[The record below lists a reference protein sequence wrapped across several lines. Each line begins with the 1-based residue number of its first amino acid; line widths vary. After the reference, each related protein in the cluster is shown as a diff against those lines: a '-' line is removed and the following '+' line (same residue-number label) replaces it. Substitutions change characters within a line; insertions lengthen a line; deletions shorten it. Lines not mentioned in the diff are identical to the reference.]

1 MDQEQMIRLDE
12 INIRIIIKDLLWHLP
27 YIILAVFIGVM
38 GVRIYKNMVYVP
50 EYTASTT
57 MAVMAKGNADGSA
70 YSSLTTAS
78 SMAEVFTE
86 VFQSEIMR
94 EKVKDTV
101 GEISG
106 DFKITTNLI
115 QETNL
120 LVLNVTANDPQTA
133 YKVILS
139 IIENYRYVSDYLFS
153 NAVLEVIMEPVVPM
167 APSNSFNT
175 SRLDKLAVLA
185 MFVLICG
192 LIVVCSVFRKTVKT
206 VKAGRRNLEGRYL
219 GVIPYEAKNR
229 TLKAKIKRT
238 NKALVIGSN
247 VLNFRYEESFQHI
260 AGRLQHIMDK
270 DHKKIV
276 LVTSVAENEGKST
289 VAVNL
294 ATSLARRNKKV
305 LLIDLDFRKPAVHKI
320 IDDEDNGQ
328 GANFC
333 DCLQNGDSIENYIK
347 YDKKQDIY
355 VILNAKKK
363 RFNDKVAYENAIK
376 TKVNEMLELFDY
388 VIVDSAPIS
397 AGTDTEYLNEF
408 SQCSVIVVRQDYVDT
423 ADINDSVEMLKE
435 GKSEFLGYILNA
447 FNDVK
452 SNGKRYSG
460 YSKYSYEQEN

>member
-12 INIRIIIKDLLWHLP
+12 INFRIIIKDLLWHLP
-27 YIILAVFIGVM
+27 YIILAVFIGIM
-38 GVRIYKNMVYVP
+38 GVRIYKNIVYVP

-70 YSSLTTAS
+70 YSSLTTAN

-94 EKVKDTV
+94 EKVEDTT
-101 GEISG
+101 GELPG
-106 DFKITTNLI
+106 NVKIKTNLI

-153 NAVLEVIMEPVVPM
+153 NAVLEVIMDPVVPM
-167 APSNSFNT
+167 APSNNFNT

-192 LIVVCSVFRKTVKT
+192 FIVLCSVFRKTVKT

-219 GVIPYEAKNR
+219 GAVPYEVKNR
-229 TLKAKIKRT
+229 TIKAKLKNT

-247 VLNFRYEESFQHI
+247 ILNFRYEESFQRI

-270 DHKKIV
+270 DNKKV
-276 LVTSVAENEGKST
+276 LLVTSVAENEGKST

-294 ATSLARRNKKV
+294 AASLARRNKKV
-305 LLIDLDFRKPAVHKI
+305 LLIDLDFRKPAIHKL
-320 IDDEDNGQ
+320 IDYDHEYP
-328 GANFC
+328 ANFC
-333 DCLQNGDSIENYIK
+333 DCLQNGDSIKNYIK

-355 VILNAKKK
+355 VILNAKKTK
-363 RFNDKVAYENAIK
+363 YKDKVSYEMAINDKVK
-376 TKVNEMLELFDY
+376 EMSELFDY

-397 AGTDTEYLNEF
+397 AGSDTEYIKDF
-408 SQCSVIVVRQDYVDT
+408 AHCSVIVVRQDYVDT
-423 ADINDSVEMLKE
+423 ADINDAVEMLKD

-447 FNDVK
+447 FNDVR
-452 SNGKRYSG
+452 SSGKRESR